1 MMKVCSAHR
10 GWFCI
15 NWDIP
20 ARTFYLIC
28 SSSLYRSVFCRHGYL
43 FHFGAVLFFFLIS
56 SQRDRK
62 QAGSTG
68 PSLVQI
74 PDRSVGMAGMLLG
87 LGSWQGT
94 HYWCTCKAR
103 TEGQFQTKQNT
114 CANLLSSAN
123 LWFVCLPG
131 DMYKMSVKVVRN
143 KNTGNNKRWGKKN
156 TKTTELFITLISNL
170 ILFTII

>member
-1 MMKVCSAHR
+1 MFPRLGQSDLCCGEPLNVTGDAVVNLILLLSNDEGLQCTQRAVFAEI
-10 GWFCI
+10 G
-15 NWDIP
+15 
-20 ARTFYLIC
+20 TFLLELFFFNMIC
-28 SSSLYRSVFCRHGYL
+28 SSSLYRSVFSRHGYL
-43 FHFGAVLFFFLIS
+43 FHFGAVLFFFPLTS

-62 QAGSTG
+62 QAGTAG

-94 HYWCTCKAR
+94 HYWCTCKAC

-123 LWFVCLPG
+123 
-131 DMYKMSVKVVRN
+131 S
-143 KNTGNNKRWGKKN
+143 
-156 TKTTELFITLISNL
+156 
-170 ILFTII
+170 